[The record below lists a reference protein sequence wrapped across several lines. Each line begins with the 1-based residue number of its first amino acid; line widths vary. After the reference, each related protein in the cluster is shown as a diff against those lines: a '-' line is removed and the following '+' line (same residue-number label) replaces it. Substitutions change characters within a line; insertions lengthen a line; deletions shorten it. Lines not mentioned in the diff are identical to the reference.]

1 MKVGIAGAGGIG
13 LGYASWISH
22 RGYEVTIWSP
32 TGRSADALLHE
43 PLSATGAL
51 EGTVQVASA
60 GSARE
65 LALEA
70 DVIVI
75 AVPLNGHRA
84 VMDAV
89 LPHLR
94 GGQLVIVSSMASLS
108 SLYLY
113 ERACSRGVH
122 ISVASFGTTALTARR
137 KGLTHVEVMTQR
149 PSVGVSCL
157 PRSRTQD
164 AVSICEALFGG
175 AFVIEDSSLTST
187 LANTNAVAH
196 VPLAIFNWTR
206 IERGEKWPQ
215 YHFMTSHV
223 AAVIE
228 KLDAERVAVAEGF
241 GLSVRNIEQ
250 HFSKSFRIEAS
261 RLEDMA
267 IELHTRRGGPPGPT
281 DVNTRFLSEDVPYG
295 LVFMLALA
303 RMASVSTPVMDAM
316 TTTAGLIVG
325 ENFVVAN
332 NLLDGLK
339 LHSESV
345 EGLLKRVCVN

>member
-1 MKVGIAGAGGIG
+1 
-13 LGYASWISH
+13 
-22 RGYEVTIWSP
+22 
-32 TGRSADALLHE
+32 
-43 PLSATGAL
+43 
-51 EGTVQVASA
+51 
-60 GSARE
+60 
-65 LALEA
+65 
-70 DVIVI
+70 
-75 AVPLNGHRA
+75 
-84 VMDAV
+84 
-89 LPHLR
+89 
-94 GGQLVIVSSMASLS
+94 
-108 SLYLY
+108 
-113 ERACSRGVH
+113 
-122 ISVASFGTTALTARR
+122 
-137 KGLTHVEVMTQR
+137 
-149 PSVGVSCL
+149 
-157 PRSRTQD
+157 
-164 AVSICEALFGG
+164 
-175 AFVIEDSSLTST
+175 
-187 LANTNAVAH
+187 
-196 VPLAIFNWTR
+196 
-206 IERGEKWPQ
+206 
-215 YHFMTSHV
+215 MTSHV